1 MKLLISLVFVFVICQ
16 AFGKSIKKH
25 APIWYISLFVIALL
39 SMFIPAAPIW
49 LQQVVTG
56 FITRGT
62 LATAMFIWVMYARI
76 LPKGTKTM
84 ANFMSLRAPLAI
96 GATFLILLHSTFY
109 LTQYIGRI
117 MNGYGITSYEIF
129 AGIFSLVMVFLLAP
143 LTITSFMAIRKKMN
157 PVTWKKLQR
166 FSYLFYGLIYLHV
179 FLLFSRQITK
189 GHTSYG
195 RELAIYTAVFGF
207 YLVRRVALYLEMSN
221 KKAIGVAVT
230 RVGNSLLV
238 TMCVCIFFWSYALN
252 YSNETEAMISKDVVA
267 EESITSKNEG
277 VPEVMGASRS
287 DSIDDGTDSSSNE
300 ENADFT
306 EYADGEYTGSGMGYN
321 GPITVMVTISD
332 GVIEKV
338 RVISGEDDDPYY
350 TWAIKEIPS
359 AIEKSNS
366 TEVDTV
372 SGATTSSKAIIAAVN
387 DALQKAEK

>member
-1 MKLLISLVFVFVICQ
+1 MKLLISLVLVFVICQ

-25 APIWYISLFVIALL
+25 APIWYISLFAIALL

-76 LPKGTKTM
+76 LPKGRKTM

-166 FSYLFYGLIYLHV
+166 FSYLFYGMIYLHV

-195 RELAIYTAVFGF
+195 RELAIYTAVFGL

-238 TMCVCIFFWSYALN
+238 TMCVCIFFWPYALN
-252 YSNETEAMISKDVVA
+252 YSNETEAMISRAVVS
-267 EESITSKNEG
+267 EKSIPIKNEG

-287 DSIDDGTDSSSNE
+287 DSEEEDDI
-300 ENADFT
+300 

-321 GPITVMVTISD
+321 GPITVTVTISNRR
-332 GVIEKV
+332 IEKV
-338 RVISGEDDDPYY
+338 KVISGEDDDPYY
-350 TWAIKEIPS
+350 TWAIKEIPG
-359 AIEKSNS
+359 AIEKSNT

>member
-16 AFGKSIKKH
+16 VFGKSIKKH

-39 SMFIPAAPIW
+39 SMNIPAAPIW

-143 LTITSFMAIRKKMN
+143 LTITSFMAIRKKMH

-179 FLLFSRQITK
+179 FLLFSRKIME
-189 GHTSYG
+189 GHSDYG

-207 YLVRRVALYLEMSN
+207 YLVRRVVLYLEMSN

-230 RVGNSLLV
+230 RVGNSLLALV
-238 TMCVCIFFWSYALN
+238 CVCILFLPYAMDADRV
-252 YSNETEAMISKDVVA
+252 SEKAVA
-267 EESITSKNEG
+267 EATSVSESGDI
-277 VPEVMGASRS
+277 PEVMGASRS
-287 DSIDDGTDSSSNE
+287 DSEEDGD
-300 ENADFT
+300 A
-306 EYADGEYTGSGMGYN
+306 EYVDGEYTGTGMGYN
-321 GPITVMVTISD
+321 GLITVMVTISD

-338 RVISGEDDDPYY
+338 KVISGEDDDPYY
-350 TWAIKEIPS
+350 TWAIKEIPV
-359 AIEKSNS
+359 AIEQSNS